1 MHPGFWGWLR
11 RQHEQYHAAGGYGE
25 HAGEACAGA
34 CHPRQHHGDH
44 GHGGHGP
51 GGHAPG
57 ERGPGGHAEHPER
70 RGWGRWAHF
79 HGGGHQGGHHGF
91 DEHGGFG
98 VRRPL
103 RFLAHKLELSDEQ
116 VAQFAAIL
124 DRLKIER
131 AQADVDQR
139 RRTAAFAEAFEGAS
153 FDAAKVDAA
162 NDEQSKSAERLRAT
176 IKLAL
181 EQMHALL
188 EPEQRSKF
196 AYYLRAGILSI

>member
-25 HAGEACAGA
+25 ESGSAHAGP
-34 CHPRQHHGDH
+34 CHPGPCQPRHGWSRGWSRFGHYGGH
-44 GHGGHGP
+44 GHGG
-51 GGHAPG
+51 
-57 ERGPGGHAEHPER
+57 
-70 RGWGRWAHF
+70 
-79 HGGGHQGGHHGF
+79 GHHGG

-124 DRLKIER
+124 DRLKTER

-139 RRTAAFAEAFEGAS
+139 RRTASLAEAFEAPT
-153 FDAAKVDAA
+153 FDASKVDAA
-162 NDEQSKSAERLRAT
+162 NDEQAKSAERLRASV
-176 IKLAL
+176 KLAL
-181 EQMHALL
+181 EQMHAVL
-188 EPEQRSKF
+188 EVEQRKKF
-196 AYYLRAGILSI
+196 AYFLRAGILAI